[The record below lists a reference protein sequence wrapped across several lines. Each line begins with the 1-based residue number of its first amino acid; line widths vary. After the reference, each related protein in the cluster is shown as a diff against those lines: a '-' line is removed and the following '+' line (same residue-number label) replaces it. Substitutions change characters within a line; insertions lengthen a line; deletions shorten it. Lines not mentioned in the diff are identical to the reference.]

1 MSVTADS
8 SVTPLVIPDQPVQQS
23 DTEGTPYL
31 LLVPLALA
39 LLGIGLAAAADA
51 DDGLVAREI
60 VGAVLVGAWL
70 FAGAMVVTKAKLRP
84 LGVWVLAGST
94 VGALTFFACA
104 AVTAEWEGAA
114 GSIAEIVRPLGVGIL
129 PAFGLAFLLA
139 LPAGRLETQARKVG
153 TLLGFGVGLAVGIAL
168 YSVRPDLPAWLLWLE
183 SVFLLLCGIPA
194 AHRRYLATAGFERQ
208 RLQWLGCAA
217 AVTFEAALVVGALRL
232 FAEWPPNG
240 AVVAAAFTVLLPLG
254 LAAGA
259 SNRLV
264 TRVDRLLVHTV
275 SLVGLTAVVVA
286 VYLLIVLGLGR
297 VPDDAERH
305 VLVLSMFAAAVSA
318 FLYLPARERLAEAAN
333 RLVYGERQAPDEVLR
348 TFGGRLSRAI
358 PMDELLLQL
367 AESLKKTMALDAA
380 EVWTGT
386 GGVVERAVSVPD
398 RPKQRLELGEKERP
412 VVARAGVSGNAWISI
427 WVPALLE
434 GRGDVN
440 LRVAPVSHSGELF
453 GLLVAERPA
462 EGDLFGEE
470 DERVL
475 TELARQVGLA
485 LHNVELDSALQE
497 SLDEVRRYA
506 DELQASRAR
515 IVATADAERRKIERN
530 LHDGAQQHLVAL
542 AVNLRLARD
551 IVEDDP
557 ATATEMLDQL
567 AGSIKDTIQELRDL
581 AHGIY
586 PPLLVDS
593 GLEEA
598 LRAAAGRSPLEV
610 SVDATDLGR
619 YPAEVEAA
627 IYFCCLEALQNAAKH
642 APDANVDVHL
652 EQSDDRLR
660 FSVVD
665 DGPGFDLAAMGLGHG
680 FTNMSDRLG
689 AIGGEV
695 TWNSVPGE
703 GVTVAGSVP
712 VHPLEP
718 AQTA

>member
-1 MSVTADS
+1 MSVTIDE
-8 SVTPLVIPDQPVQQS
+8 TPEPLVIPETPVHQS
-23 DTEGTPYL
+23 ETEGTPLL
-31 LLVPLALA
+31 LLVPVAAVLLAV
-39 LLGIGLAAAADA
+39 GLAAAADT
-51 DDGLVAREI
+51 DEGLVAREV
-60 VGAVLVGAWL
+60 VGAGLVAAWL
-70 FAGAMVVTKAKLRP
+70 FAGSVVVTKSRLRA
-84 LGVWVLAGST
+84 LGAWVLAGST
-94 VGALTFFACA
+94 GGALTFLACA

-114 GSIAEIVRPLGVGIL
+114 GSAAEIVRPVGIGIL

-139 LPAGRLETQARKVG
+139 LPAGRLGTKARDVG
-153 TLLGFGVGLAVGIAL
+153 VGLGFAVGLAVGVWL
-168 YSVRPDLPAWLLWLE
+168 YSIRPDLPAWLLWSE
-183 SVFLLLCGIPA
+183 SILLLACGVPA

-208 RLQWLGCAA
+208 RLQWIGCAA
-217 AVTFEAALVVGALRL
+217 AVTFEAALVVAALRL
-232 FAEWPPNG
+232 FADWPPNG
-240 AVVAAAFTVLLPLG
+240 AVVAAAFTVLIPLG

-286 VYLLIVLGLGR
+286 VYLLIVLGLGQ

-398 RPKQRLELGEKERP
+398 RPKQRLELGEKEYA
-412 VVARAGVSGNAWISI
+412 VVARARASGNAWISI
-427 WVPALLE
+427 WMPALLE
-434 GRGDVN
+434 GRGDVAV
-440 LRVAPVSHSGELF
+440 RVAPVSHSGELF

-485 LHNVELDSALQE
+485 LHNVELDSALQQ

-506 DELQASRAR
+506 EELQASRAR

-567 AGSIKDTIQELRDL
+567 AASIKDTIQELRDL

-593 GLEEA
+593 GLGEA
-598 LRAAAGRSPLEV
+598 LRAAAGRSPLDV
-610 SVDATDLGR
+610 TVDADGIGR
-619 YPAEVEAA
+619 YPAELEAA

-642 APDANVDVHL
+642 APDAHVDIQL
-652 EQSDDRLR
+652 RQDDDHLR

-665 DGPGFDLAAMGLGHG
+665 DGPGFDLRAMGLGHG
-680 FTNMSDRLG
+680 FTNMSDRVG

-695 TWNSVPGE
+695 VWNSAPGE
-703 GVTVAGSVP
+703 GVQVTGSVP
-712 VHPLEP
+712 ATPRTE
-718 AQTA
+718 